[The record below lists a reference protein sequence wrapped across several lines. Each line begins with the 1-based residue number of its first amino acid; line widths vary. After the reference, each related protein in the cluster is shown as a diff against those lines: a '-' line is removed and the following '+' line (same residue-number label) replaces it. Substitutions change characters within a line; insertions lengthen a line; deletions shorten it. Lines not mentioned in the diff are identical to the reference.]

1 MRLIAISLSPNT
13 EKEDTFASMKMFF
26 TPWRYNQGKN
36 ISLLEQWFRR
46 FFKVSYAISFTS
58 GRGAL
63 YASLK
68 AAGVT
73 KGDEVITQAFT
84 CVALPDAIIG
94 VGAKPVYADITQ
106 SFTLDP
112 KDVEKKIT
120 PKTKAI
126 IAQHSFGIPSPMEE
140 LLAITKKHKLILIED
155 CAHVIGG
162 MYDNKKLGT
171 FGDIAF
177 FSFGR
182 DKAFSSV
189 WGGIAI
195 TNHKAFGEKL
205 RSFQRQREFPSVS
218 WTAQQL
224 LHPVCFAIILPLY
237 NIFSLGKV
245 LLLILQRFRLLSFP
259 VSQKEKQ
266 GQMEENTIKK
276 LPNALAFL
284 ALLQVNKLSRYNKKR
299 IEIGKFY
306 EKVLPNAFSA
316 TQKND
321 IPFLRFP
328 LIIEGKEEILRFFR
342 KKGIY
347 IGNWYSSVIDPRG
360 VLLEKVYYKKGMCP
374 LAEELAAKVINL
386 PTYPT
391 MEEEDTQKIVTL
403 MQEYV
408 QHKGN

>member
-46 FFKVSYAISFTS
+46 FFNTSHVVSFSS
-58 GRGAL
+58 GRGAF
-63 YASLK
+63 YAILK
-68 AAGVT
+68 SINIK
-73 KGDEVITQAFT
+73 KGDEIITQAFT
-84 CVALPDAIIG
+84 CVALPGAIIAAG
-94 VGAKPVYADITQ
+94 GKPVYADITEV
-106 SFTLDP
+106 FTLDP
-112 KDVEKKIT
+112 TDVEKKIT
-120 PKTKAI
+120 TKTKAI
-126 IAQHSFGIPSPMEE
+126 IAQHTFGIPSPMEE
-140 LLAITKKHKLILIED
+140 LTAIAKKHKLFLIED
-155 CAHVIGG
+155 CAHTIGG
-162 MYDNKKLGT
+162 VYNNKKLGT
-171 FGDIAF
+171 FSDAAF

-189 WGGIAI
+189 WGGVAI
-195 TNHKAFGEKL
+195 TNNKQIGHAL
-205 RSFQRQREFPSVS
+205 RNFQKQREFPSIS

-224 LHPVCFAIILPLY
+224 LHPILFPFILQIY
-237 NIFSLGKV
+237 GFFSLGKI
-245 LLLILQRFRLLSFP
+245 LLVFLQKLHLLSFP

-284 ALLQVNKLSRYNKKR
+284 ALLQVNKLLRYNQKR
-299 IEIGKFY
+299 IEMGKLY
-306 EKVLPNAFSA
+306 GKVLPNAFSA

-328 LIIEGKEEILRFFR
+328 LIIEGKEDVFRFFR

-391 MEEEDTQKIVTL
+391 MEEKDAQKIVTL